1 MFKRSQLMAALLL
14 LAAASA
20 QAVTVDELIAKNI
33 KARGGIEKIRAVQS
47 LRTSG
52 KMSQGGGDY
61 SIELAY
67 TQMIKRPGMIRQE
80 VSMQGLTAVGAYDGS
95 LGWQIQPFEGRLDPE
110 KLPADDVKSFKL
122 LADLDGP
129 LVDYAAKGSKVE
141 YLGTED
147 VDGTD
152 AYKIKVTLKDGDVI
166 YVFLDPD
173 YFLQIRMIVQ
183 TRIRGSEFVEEDD
196 LGNYELVNGV
206 MLPFSLESGPKG
218 QAKSTKITIEKA
230 EVNVA
235 LDTKLF
241 QFPATPAAVSK

>member
-52 KMSQGGGDY
+52 KMFQGGGDY

-67 TQMIKRPGMIRQE
+67 AQMIKRPGMIRQE

-110 KLPADDVKSFKL
+110 KLSADDMKGFKL

-173 YFLQIRMIVQ
+173 YFLEIRMIVQ
-183 TRIRGSEFVEEDD
+183 MRIRGSEFVEEDD
-196 LGNYELVNGV
+196 LGNYEQVNGV

-218 QAKSTKITIEKA
+218 QAKSTKIIIEKA
-230 EVNVA
+230 EINVV

-241 QFPATPAAVSK
+241 QLPATPAAVSK